1 MNSLDLWENIV
12 RASIRGKYLGMVLTG
27 KYPYSGELEYNSINT
42 LFNSKERLEAED
54 KAFGLFTQIC
64 DELLG
69 TEGIAPKPVAEM
81 CFDTKEALDKV
92 VLSAQLI
99 QGLRWVTRMDK
110 SINCYCITF
119 TFDMTDDPNVT
130 PAQCYK
136 WLYEK
141 SDWGKEKREAGYGTS
156 AEQYWMSHV
165 MHELGDILHE
175 SNPVTQN
182 LLEIVRHHEHRA
194 ETNDMFLVIDIKDL
208 ETSIFALAY
217 INKNFFL
224 HSFNIEY
231 EGVSEDALL
240 RRIDY
245 LNDDN
250 QYTKLL
256 NSGEKVRLGDRIAY
270 PLTYKEHELEY
281 SCLSQADR
289 KVTVKLSFDG
299 KY

>member
-1 MNSLDLWENIV
+1 MNSLGLWENIV
-12 RASIRGKYLGMVLTG
+12 RASIRGKYLGMVLAG
-27 KYPYSGELEYNSINT
+27 KYPYSGKLEYNSINT

-54 KAFGLFTQIC
+54 KAFGLFVQIC

-110 SINCYCITF
+110 SINCYCIIF

-136 WLYEK
+136 WLYEN
-141 SDWGKEKREAGYGTS
+141 SDWGKERREAGYDTS
-156 AEQYWMSHV
+156 AEQYWVSQV
-165 MHELGDILHE
+165 MRELGDILHD

-182 LLEIVRHHEHRA
+182 LLEIVRHYEHRA
-194 ETNDMFLVIDIKDL
+194 ESNDMFLVIDIKDL
-208 ETSIFALAY
+208 ETSMFALSY
-217 INKNFFL
+217 INRNFLL
-224 HSFNIEY
+224 HSFKVGY
-231 EGVSEDALL
+231 EGVSEESLL

-250 QYTKLL
+250 QYTELL
-256 NSGEKVRLGDRIAY
+256 DSGEKVHLGDRIAY
-270 PLTYKEHELEY
+270 PLTYKENELEY
-281 SCLSQADR
+281 SCLSQANI
-289 KVTVKLSFDG
+289 KITIKLSFDG

>member
-12 RASIRGKYLGMVLTG
+12 RASIRGKYLGMVLAG
-27 KYPYSGELEYNSINT
+27 KYPYSGKLEYNSINT

-54 KAFGLFTQIC
+54 KAFGLFIQIC

-110 SINCYCITF
+110 SINCYCIIF

-136 WLYEK
+136 WLYEN
-141 SDWGKEKREAGYGTS
+141 SDWGKERREAGYDTS
-156 AEQYWMSHV
+156 AEQYWVSQV
-165 MHELGDILHE
+165 MQELGDILHE
-175 SNPVTQN
+175 SNPVTQS
-182 LLEIVRHHEHRA
+182 LLEIVQHHEHRA
-194 ETNDMFLVIDIKDL
+194 ESNDMFLVIDIKDL
-208 ETSIFALAY
+208 ETSMFALSY
-217 INKNFFL
+217 INRNFLL
-224 HSFNIEY
+224 HSFKVGY
-231 EGVSEDALL
+231 EGVSEESLL

-245 LNDDN
+245 LNDGN

-256 NSGEKVRLGDRIAY
+256 DSGEKVHLGDRIAY
-270 PLTYKEHELEY
+270 PLTYKENELEY
-281 SCLSQADR
+281 SCLSKANI
-289 KVTVKLSFDG
+289 KITIKLSFDD